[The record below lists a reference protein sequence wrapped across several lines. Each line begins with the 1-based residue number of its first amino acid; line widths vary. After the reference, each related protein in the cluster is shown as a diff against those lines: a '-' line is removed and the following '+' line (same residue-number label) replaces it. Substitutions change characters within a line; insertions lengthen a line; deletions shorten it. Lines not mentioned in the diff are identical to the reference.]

1 MIRAIP
7 ILEKSLLCIVPPL
20 FAECKGPK
28 TKSPQCIPHDY
39 KRTAIPC
46 QGYFSTYYN
55 RRLCQLDRPAY
66 LALLVLR
73 GHKRRTR
80 SPESRKSTVWSR
92 AGSRL
97 QRKPPRGMVSR
108 NTLEIAT
115 AMKATKVTTSGRNV
129 PFPARQNVVS
139 FGRRSGRGWGGNRR
153 LRPCRSSQERRKW
166 LPWKRF

>member
-1 MIRAIP
+1 MH
-7 ILEKSLLCIVPPL
+7 CPPL

-80 SPESRKSTVWSR
+80 SPESRNNTVWSR

-108 NTLEIAT
+108 KTLEMSLSQRAKMWYLLEGVAAAVGGAT
-115 AMKATKVTTSGRNV
+115 GACGRVDHPKRGENG
-129 PFPARQNVVS
+129 FR
-139 FGRRSGRGWGGNRR
+139 GRGFEEAEGKGQA
-153 LRPCRSSQERRKW
+153 RP
-166 LPWKRF
+166 P